1 MRGARA
7 TQGGQGRPRG
17 VTRARLAG
25 ARLNLPPILTS
36 STSWPADAPRTVVTV
51 GNFDGV
57 HLGHQ
62 ALIDRTRALASAHG
76 ARAVAFTFD
85 PAPRDVLRPGN
96 AIPRIQRLSD
106 RLDLLLAC
114 GVDHVVI
121 EPFDLDYARRD
132 AAWFAREVL
141 GARLRATAVV
151 VGWDFR
157 FGKGRDGNVDTLR
170 AELGAPVE
178 QVAALELDGAVVSS
192 SRVREALASGRVED
206 AALLLGR
213 PHRVVG
219 EVVPG
224 SARGRQL
231 GFPTANLEARTPLV
245 PAPGVYAIR
254 AIARGEHGLP
264 GVANLG
270 SRPTFGGGPPTLEVH
285 LLGWSGDLYG
295 VELGV
300 DFVARLRDERRF
312 PSADALREQ
321 IGADVRAARE
331 ALS

>member
-1 MRGARA
+1 M
-7 TQGGQGRPRG
+7 
-17 VTRARLAG
+17 
-25 ARLNLPPILTS
+25 NLSPIVTS
-36 STSWPADAPRTVVTV
+36 STSWPVGAPPTVVTV

-57 HLGHQ
+57 HLGHR
-62 ALIDRTRALASAHG
+62 ALIDRTRALAGEHG

-106 RLDLLLAC
+106 RLELLLAC
-114 GVDHVVI
+114 GVDHVVV
-121 EPFDLDYARRD
+121 EPFDLDYARHD

-141 GARLRATAVV
+141 GARLRAAAVV

-157 FGKGRDGNVDTLR
+157 FGKGRDGNVETLR

-178 QVAALELDGAVVSS
+178 QVGALELDGAVVSS
-192 SRVREALASGRVED
+192 SRVREALASGRVDE
-206 AALLLGR
+206 AARLLGR

-219 EVVPG
+219 EVVAG
-224 SARGRQL
+224 HARGRDL
-231 GFPTANLEARTPLV
+231 GFPTANVSPQTPLV

-254 AIARGEHGLP
+254 ATAGGAHALP

-285 LLGWSGDLYG
+285 LLDWSGDLYG
-295 VELGV
+295 AEVGV

-312 PSADALREQ
+312 PTADALREQ
-321 IGADVRAARE
+321 IGADVRAARG